1 VARLPDYSVIADVSK
16 TLETVLTAAFSSLG
30 PQPPVAEIHDLS
42 GQISTQPARLTLFL
56 FEVAEDAA
64 LRNRPPVRTQAPPML
79 AIQKPPMPLVLRYLA
94 TPWSGDRETDHKIIG
109 RTLQTLYDEAI
120 ISGPNLLG
128 TLASTSQALKIKL
141 VALEL
146 EDRARVWHAIQRP
159 YRISLV
165 YEVRFVNLDPT
176 GFELRPPIRSRQ
188 LDSAVAVGQL

>member
-1 VARLPDYSVIADVSK
+1 VPDFSVIADVSK
-16 TLETVLTAAFSSLG
+16 TLEGVLTAAFANLG
-30 PQPPVAEIHDLS
+30 PQPPIAEIHDLS

-56 FEVAEDAA
+56 FEVAEDAG
-64 LRNRPPVRTQAPPML
+64 LRNRPPVQTAFPSML

-94 TPWSGDRETDHKIIG
+94 TPWSGDRDTDQRIIG
-109 RTLQTLYDEAI
+109 RTLQTLYDDAI
-120 ISGPNLLG
+120 ISGPSLTG
-128 TLASTSQALKIKL
+128 GLANTSQALKVKL

-176 GFELRPPIRSRQ
+176 AMELRPPVRARQ
-188 LDSAVAVGQL
+188 LDPAVPVEAA